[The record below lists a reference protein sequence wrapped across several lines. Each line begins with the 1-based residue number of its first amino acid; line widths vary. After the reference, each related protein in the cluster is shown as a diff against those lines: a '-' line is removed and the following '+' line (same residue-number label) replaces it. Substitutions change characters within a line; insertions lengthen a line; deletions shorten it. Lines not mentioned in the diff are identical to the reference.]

1 LYLVELPMRLAFIS
15 DIHANILALL
25 DVLRDIED
33 QDIDKTY
40 CLGDLVGYGPF
51 PNQVVDTIRHHRIP
65 TVMGNYD
72 EGVGF
77 SKGDCGCA
85 YVTEEEKSNGQISI
99 DWTTERVTSDNK
111 EVLRKLHS
119 EIEFNADGYKF
130 LLVHGS
136 PRRINEYL
144 FEDRP
149 EDSLRRVLEGKDV
162 DVMLC
167 GHTHLQYHRT
177 IDGIHIVNDGSVGKP
192 KDGDPRAC
200 YAIIDTE
207 DNISV
212 EFKRVR
218 YPVETVAEDVIKNGL
233 PRAYAEAL
241 RVGG

>member
-1 LYLVELPMRLAFIS
+1 MRLAFIS
-15 DIHANILALL
+15 DLHANILALL
-25 DVLRDIED
+25 DVLRDIEG

-72 EGVGF
+72 KGVGF

-99 DWTTERVTSDNK
+99 DWTTDRVTSDNK

-149 EDSLRRVLEGKDV
+149 EDSLRRVLGGKDV

-177 IDGIHIVNDGSVGKP
+177 SDGIHVVNDGSVGKP

-207 DNISV
+207 DNLSV
-212 EFKRVR
+212 EFRRVR
-218 YPVETVAEDVIKNGL
+218 YPVEAVAEDVIKNGL

-241 RVGG
+241 RGGG